1 MFKDNKI
8 SSQLSGKI
16 SQKPN
21 VTAFMSPKKKISDV
35 RNNFEYDA
43 QLKSDAQKLN
53 KYHIDVRSLDGK
65 AQNPPQL
72 NTELNEIPKEAGNT
86 GSSGE
91 DSISAE
97 VTQEKQSLSPEKKCQ
112 QINENEPSI
121 DRA

>member
-8 SSQLSGKI
+8 SNHLSGKI

-35 RNNFEYDA
+35 RNNFEF
-43 QLKSDAQKLN
+43 DAQKLN
-53 KYHIDVRSLDGK
+53 RYIDVKSLDGK

-72 NTELNEIPKEAGNT
+72 NPELNEIPKEAGNT

-97 VTQEKQSLSPEKKCQ
+97 VTQEK
-112 QINENEPSI
+112 
-121 DRA
+121 